1 MKIHPNSRAPGFTLI
16 ETVIAIG
23 VLAVLLTGFIVV
35 FTPAADGIRKSIN
48 VQQADRLAST
58 LENELV
64 TLRDGEKVGDVKTGF
79 DKAFDRISKSSATA
93 ADGLV
98 VYQYRAKKN
107 SKRRTDGT
115 PEPLGDDDN
124 KNKVPGENYTV
135 VSVMRKFMGDD
146 FKKDLPAIEGSIY
159 LVKCT
164 QLVFTGGE
172 LKPGKPGEIKN
183 PAPEPS
189 TPTIPAYQAGP
200 FTKADDFPD
209 AVIAFTADFYMLPA
223 KSQGYFDNTLPTKFA
238 GLNKPVFSRNLA
250 VRR

>member
-1 MKIHPNSRAPGFTLI
+1 MKIHPNFRTRGFTLI

-64 TLRDGEKVGDVKTGF
+64 TLRAAEQGITTGF
-79 DKAFDRISKSSATA
+79 DKAFDRISKSNAVGT
-93 ADGLV
+93 GLV
-98 VYQYRAKKN
+98 IYQYRAKKN
-107 SKRRTDGT
+107 SLRSDGT
-115 PEPLGDDDN
+115 PTALENTDN
-124 KNKVPGENYTV
+124 KDKIPGENYTV
-135 VSVMRKFMGDD
+135 VSVMRKLGDTE
-146 FKKDLPAIEGSIY
+146 FLRDLRGQAIEGSVY

-164 QLVFTGGE
+164 QLVFANGQ
-172 LKPGKPGEIKN
+172 LSPGTPGRIID
-183 PAPEPS
+183 PAGAAATATTS
-189 TPTIPAYQAGP
+189 VNY
-200 FTKADDFPD
+200 PD
-209 AVIAFTADFYMLPA
+209 AVIAFTADFYMMPA
-223 KSQGYFDNTLPTKFA
+223 KSESYFTGTLLTKFA